1 MTAFLYLCS
10 LVIKIQMLIKKLIL
24 VSHHSITKCIDI
36 FFIVFLLALAIAK
49 ANHKTLQVE
58 LLEQNGAL
66 IEAIMDD
73 VSKMDI

>member
-1 MTAFLYLCS
+1 MYWYFLYC
-10 LVIKIQMLIKKLIL
+10 
-24 VSHHSITKCIDI
+24 
-36 FFIVFLLALAIAK
+36 FFLLALAIAK

-73 VSKMDI
+73 VSKMDIWN